1 MNKLLPERPAKGSED
16 ARPGTLPAVVARVLA
31 GGDAIWLGRLRALGA
46 GLSAKLLVLTI
57 LFVMLAEVLIFLPSV
72 ANYRFT
78 WLNDRLM
85 SAKLAALAAQAVPD
99 GQVPKALREELLMSA
114 QVRAIAVKRK
124 SLRRLILQVDM
135 PPAIDA
141 SYDFRDA
148 TRLGLVW
155 DALAVFFMPDDKIL
169 RVIGRPTI
177 NRTIGLV
184 GAPPTEDV
192 IDIVLPV
199 ARLKSAMIGFALN
212 ILGLSVMIS
221 IITAALVYLALNSL
235 LVRPMRRITHN
246 MVRFSENPED
256 ASRIIEPSTRHDE
269 IGTAEREL
277 AHMQG
282 QLVQML
288 QQKNRLAALGL
299 AVSKINHDLRNMLA
313 SAQLIS
319 DRLSTLPDPTVQRFA
334 PKLINSLDRAIKFCN
349 DTLQF
354 GRAQESAPKRELF
367 ALSPLVGEVGEA
379 LSLPREGVVDWQ
391 ITVADDLQ
399 IDADSDQLFRVLS
412 NLCRNAVEAVEAHGS
427 PGEIQLSAA
436 RRDGAVIIEVMDT
449 GPGIPAKAKASL
461 FKAFQGSVRK
471 GGTGLGLVI
480 AAELLA
486 AHGGSIVLVD
496 ESDTGVGAHFRL
508 VVPDRAR
515 EI

>member
-1 MNKLLPERPAKGSED
+1 MNKQVPERPARDRAD
-16 ARPGTLPAVVARVLA
+16 AQPGKLPAVVE
-31 GGDAIWLGRLRALGA
+31 RALGSARASWLRGLTERDA
-46 GLSAKLLVLTI
+46 GLSSKLLVLTI
-57 LFVMLAEVLIFLPSV
+57 VFVMLAEILIFLPSI

-85 SAKLAALAAQAVPD
+85 AAKLAALAAQAVPD

-124 SLRRLILQVDM
+124 SLRRLILQTDM
-135 PPAIDA
+135 PPDIDA
-141 SYDFRDA
+141 LYDFRDA

-155 DALAVFFMPDDKIL
+155 DALAVFFISDEKVI
-169 RVIGRPTI
+169 RVIGQPTT
-177 NRTIGLV
+177 N
-184 GAPPTEDV
+184 PTFVLRSASPSEDV
-192 IDIVLPV
+192 IDIVLPIGG
-199 ARLKSAMIGFALN
+199 LKDAMIGFSLN
-212 ILGLSVMIS
+212 VLGLSVIIS
-221 IITAALVYLALNSL
+221 IFTAALVYLALNNL

-256 ASRIIEPSTRHDE
+256 ASRIIEPSSRRDE

-282 QLVQML
+282 QLVQLL

-319 DRLSTLPDPTVQRFA
+319 DRLGTLPDPTVQRFA
-334 PKLINSLDRAIKFCN
+334 PKLIGSLDRAIKFCN
-349 DTLQF
+349 DTLRF
-354 GRAQESAPKRELF
+354 GRTQETTPQRELF
-367 ALSPLVGEVGEA
+367 ALAPLVHEVGEGLA
-379 LSLPREGVVDWQ
+379 LPRDGAVDWHVS
-391 ITVADDLQ
+391 IADDLQ
-399 IDADSDQLFRVLS
+399 IDADRDQLFRVLS
-412 NLCRNAVEAVEAHGS
+412 NLCRNAVEAVEAQGR
-427 PGEIQLSAA
+427 PGEIRVSGE
-436 RRDGAVIIEVMDT
+436 RSGDTVVIDVVDT
-449 GPGIPAKAKASL
+449 GPGIPAKARANL

-486 AHGGSIVLVD
+486 AHGGSILLADTPD
-496 ESDTGVGAHFRL
+496 EQSGAHFKL
-508 VVPDRAR
+508 CVPDRSDDD
-515 EI
+515 

>member
-1 MNKLLPERPAKGSED
+1 MNKLLPERPAKGGED
-16 ARPGTLPAVVARVLA
+16 AQPGNLPAVVARALA
-31 GGDAIWLGRLRALGA
+31 GGHTAWLGRLRERSA

-85 SAKLAALAAQAVPD
+85 AAKLAALAAQAVPD

-124 SLRRLILQVDM
+124 NLRRLILQVDM

-169 RVIGRPTI
+169 RVVGQPTI
-177 NRTIGLV
+177 DPIFVLGGV
-184 GAPPTEDV
+184 PPTEDV

-221 IITAALVYLALNSL
+221 VITAALVYLALNSL

-256 ASRIIEPSTRHDE
+256 ASRIIEPSTRRDE

-349 DTLQF
+349 DTLRF
-354 GRAQESAPKRELF
+354 GRAQESTPKRELF
-367 ALSPLVGEVGEA
+367 TLAALIDEVGDGLA
-379 LSLPREGVVDWQ
+379 LPRKGGVDWR
-391 ITVADDLQ
+391 ITIVDGLK
-399 IDADSDQLFRVLS
+399 IDADRDQLFRILS
-412 NLCRNAVEAVEAHGS
+412 NLCRNAVEAVEAQAKS
-427 PGEIQLSAA
+427 GEIRLSAV
-436 RRDGAVIIEVMDT
+436 RHEGTVTIDVIDT
-449 GPGIPAKAKASL
+449 GPGIPAKAKAML

-496 ESDTGVGAHFRL
+496 DPDAAIGAHFRL
-508 VVPDRAR
+508 IVPDRVR
-515 EI
+515 GV